1 MTTLS
6 HTNSEFAR
14 IATTD
19 AAGNVTGVT
28 VQDFTIADLAN
39 FSLPGGTAGQVLTT
53 DGTGVLSWANSTGGG
68 GTISVGTGGS
78 ETFIATAGQVL
89 FTIAS
94 VPNGTVGMTINGIQV
109 ATTAATNVGT
119 AVTYVPAQNAGYVL
133 KTGDRVVLTYIYGST
148 SVGDI
153 AGLSDVTITT
163 PAAGQVLSFDAGTSK
178 WVNVPGATSFGLVAN
193 GTSNVSI
200 ANNGN
205 VTVGV
210 TGSANVAT
218 FAADGVTIAGNLS
231 VIGSNVSL
239 GDVANVTIT
248 GGTVGQALVSLG
260 GGDVA
265 FQNASRLVTAAYSS
279 QSLAIPAGFVAATV
293 IYNEKM
299 YDPQS
304 LYDIAT
310 GRFQPKIAGWY
321 QIAFGVDAFV
331 NSSTNADSGVVLT
344 HSVDGDI
351 SGTSSLGA
359 IICNGTGTAYFN
371 GTTDYAYVSAK
382 AATATTRTQSR
393 RASSFTA
400 FYLSI

>member
-6 HTNSEFAR
+6 SVNSEFAR

-19 AAGNVTGVT
+19 AGGNVTGVT

-39 FSLPGGTAGQVLTT
+39 FSLPGGVAGQVLTT
-53 DGTGVLSWANSTGGG
+53 DGTGVLSWANSTGG

-94 VPNGTVGMTINGIQV
+94 VPNGTVGMTINGVQV

-119 AVTYVPAQNAGYVL
+119 AVTYVPAQNAGYAL
-133 KTGDRVVLTYIYGST
+133 KAGDRVVLSYIYGST

-163 PAAGQVLSFDAGTSK
+163 PSAGQVLSFDAGTSK

-218 FAADGVTIAGNLS
+218 FASGGVTIAGNLS
-231 VIGSNVSL
+231 VTGANVSL

-248 GGTVGQALVSLG
+248 GGTAGQALVSLG

-265 FQNASRLVTAAYSS
+265 FQNATRLVTYAYSTGSYVFPAAY
-279 QSLAIPAGFVAATV
+279 VAVPIKYDT
-293 IYNEKM
+293 KL

-304 LYDIAT
+304 LYDVAT

-321 QIAFGVDAFV
+321 QIVAGADVYVSPTAE
-331 NSSTNADSGVVLT
+331 SSVMII
-344 HSVDGDI
+344 HSVDGGLAQVDDFGFV
-351 SGTSSLGA
+351 SGYA
-359 IICNGTGTAYFN
+359 TGLAYFN
-371 GTTDYAYVSAK
+371 GTTDYAYVQASAQL
-382 AATATTRTQSR
+382 ATTRNQIRTR
-393 RASSFTA
+393 SSFTA
-400 FYLSI
+400 TYLSI